1 MITPMQ
7 AAELVGAP
15 VHVQGGGRFGTVRR
29 VLVDDGSGWP
39 SWVLVDPGPLRS
51 SHLVPLSVC
60 YVDMDGVLT
69 LPLEPD
75 LVKSAPDVGDES
87 GRVTAEDERVLYE
100 HYGLEPGEPSS
111 GPLDRPSGQVAPSPL
126 DRALAESARSGSS
139 PMPEPPAD
147 G

>member
-1 MITPMQ
+1 MITQRQ
-7 AAELVGAP
+7 AAGLVGAP
-15 VHVQGGGRFGTVRR
+15 VHLQGGGRFGTVTR

-39 SWVLVDPGPLRS
+39 SWALVDPGLLRS
-51 SHLVPLSVC
+51 SHLSVC
-60 YVDMDGVLT
+60 YVDEDGVLT

-139 PMPEPPAD
+139 PMPEPPED